1 MAGSIKD
8 SIDIRA
14 SALEIFEVATDLDSY
29 PDWNE
34 DIKRVEVK
42 QRDGENR
49 PVEVW
54 MEVDVRLKVVGYT
67 IEYDYSAAPGFF
79 SWSLI
84 EGDVKELE
92 GSYRFDEFDDVT
104 EVTYEMRVDPGFPIP
119 GFLRR
124 QAERRVARGA
134 LENLKQRVEGMGS

>member
-1 MAGSIKD
+1 MAGSVKD

-42 QRDGENR
+42 QRDDENR

-54 MEVDVRLKVVGYT
+54 MEVDVKLKLVGYT

-79 SWSLI
+79 SWSLV

-92 GSYRFDEFDDVT
+92 GSYGFDEFDDVT
-104 EVTYEMRVDPGFPIP
+104 EMTYEMRVDPGFPIP

-134 LENLKQRVEGMGS
+134 LENLKQRVEGMRS

>member
-1 MAGSIKD
+1 MAGSVKD

-42 QRDGENR
+42 QRDDENR

-54 MEVDVRLKVVGYT
+54 MEVDVKLKLVGYT

-79 SWSLI
+79 SWSLV

-124 QAERRVARGA
+124 QAERRVVRGA
-134 LENLKQRVEGMGS
+134 LENLKQRVEGMRS

>member
-1 MAGSIKD
+1 MAGSVKD

-42 QRDGENR
+42 QRDDENR

-54 MEVDVRLKVVGYT
+54 MEVDVKLKLVGYT

-79 SWSLI
+79 SWSLV

-119 GFLRR
+119 GLLKR

-134 LENLKQRVEGMGS
+134 LENLKQRVEGMRS

>member
-1 MAGSIKD
+1 MAGSVKD

-34 DIKRVEVK
+34 DIKRVEIK
-42 QRDGENR
+42 QRDDENR
-49 PVEVW
+49 AVEVW
-54 MEVDVRLKVVGYT
+54 MEVDVKLKLVGYT

-79 SWSLI
+79 SWSLV

-134 LENLKQRVEGMGS
+134 LENLKQRVEGMRS

>member
-1 MAGSIKD
+1 MTGSVKD

-42 QRDGENR
+42 QRDDENR

-54 MEVDVRLKVVGYT
+54 MEVDVKLKLVGYT

-79 SWSLI
+79 SWSLV

-104 EVTYEMRVDPGFPIP
+104 EVSYEMRVDPGFPIP

-124 QAERRVARGA
+124 QAERRVVRGA
-134 LENLKQRVEGMGS
+134 LEDLKQRVEGMRS

>member
-1 MAGSIKD
+1 MAGSVKD

-34 DIKRVEVK
+34 DIKRVEIK
-42 QRDGENR
+42 QRDDENR

-54 MEVDVRLKVVGYT
+54 MEVDVKLKLVGYT

-79 SWSLI
+79 SWSLV

-134 LENLKQRVEGMGS
+134 LENLKQRVEGMRS

>member
-1 MAGSIKD
+1 MAGSVKD

-42 QRDGENR
+42 QRDDENR

-54 MEVDVRLKVVGYT
+54 MEVDVKLKLVGYT

-79 SWSLI
+79 SWSLV

-104 EVTYEMRVDPGFPIP
+104 EVSYEMRVDPGFPIP

-124 QAERRVARGA
+124 QAERRVVRGA
-134 LENLKQRVEGMGS
+134 LENLKQRVEGMRS